1 MVAIGSRT
9 SRFSRGRPSPRP
21 ERQRQN
27 SRQPRRCQPST
38 GCGRTEAGGVSSRGE
53 APHEEPEELGS
64 SSQAWTTLGTPGN
77 LDLRAEEQVLHHEVL
92 TATDGGD
99 EGGQDEPEEFEHRGR
114 TPIQCHS
121 EIARGLFAP
130 YRPCSTKYFL
140 RGSLTRAPSL
150 LERHRPQSARSSE
163 TPYREPRS
171 QTETWLRLSLV
182 KAPRFQ
188 SPQRSRSFSPAS
200 LAMRSSSDGHT

>member
-1 MVAIGSRT
+1 MPSLSSSPRIRSVPQCGFWRPMVAIG

-27 SRQPRRCQPST
+27 SRQPRRCRPSAVS
-38 GCGRTEAGGVSSRGE
+38 GRTEAGGVSSRGA

-77 LDLRAEEQVLHHEVL
+77 LELRAEEQVLHHEVL

-130 YRPCSTKYFL
+130 L
-140 RGSLTRAPSL
+140 QAVLHQVL
-150 LERHRPQSARSSE
+150 SARQPDTRDFTS
-163 TPYREPRS
+163 
-171 QTETWLRLSLV
+171 
-182 KAPRFQ
+182 
-188 SPQRSRSFSPAS
+188 
-200 LAMRSSSDGHT
+200 